1 MLRRLLAYLFLFFAV
16 FSLFQ
21 CGRKGTPS
29 GGIKDIIPP
38 KLKYAEPPNLS
49 VDFKAKKIRLYFDEY
64 IKLNNIQ
71 EQLIVSPPLKYTPV
85 ITPAGTASKVIEILI
100 KDTLQENTTY
110 TINFGQSIVDN
121 NEGNP
126 NSFLTYVFSTGSYI
140 DSLSLKGVVE
150 DAFNK
155 KAETF
160 ISVMLYEIDS
170 TYNDS
175 TIYKRPPNYITNTLD
190 STILFD
196 LNYLKKGKYAL
207 FGLKDEGKNNMFD
220 QQVDKIAFVKD
231 TIVLPTDEIYL
242 LTLFK
247 EVPDYSLSVP
257 KFEAKNKISFGY
269 QGDYSKD
276 IVINTL
282 SKLPDSVKTKIT
294 KERDKDTLNYWIT
307 PFTADSLIF
316 SVANEKLSALD
327 TFVVKTRKIAADS
340 LVLQPRV
347 SGAIGFEELFTID
360 VNTPIIK
367 TDTSKIQLM
376 RKDSIP
382 IKFIAKLDTVSN
394 SLSIDFKKDEKE
406 NYKLTVLPELIED
419 FFGNKNDTIVYA
431 IKTAGFEDFGNL
443 ELVLN
448 GSVTYPAIIQLTDEK
463 GALIREQ
470 FATEPATFYFNYLR
484 PSKYLIRVISD
495 TNGNKKWDT
504 GNYLKKLQPER
515 VSHSPTV
522 IEMRANW
529 KEKYTFTLLD

>member
-64 IKLNNIQ
+64 IKLNKIQ

-140 DSLSLKGVVE
+140 DSLTLKGVVE

-175 TIYKRPPNYITNTLD
+175 TVYKRPPNYITNTLD

-327 TFVVKTRKIAADS
+327 TFVVKTRKIEADS

-360 VNTPIIK
+360 VNTPIVK
-367 TDTSKIQLM
+367 ADTSKIQLM

-382 IKFIAKLDTVSN
+382 TKFIAKLDTISN

-406 NYKLTVLPELIED
+406 NYKLTVLPDLIED

>member
-64 IKLNNIQ
+64 IKLNKIQ

-140 DSLSLKGVVE
+140 DSLTLKGVVE

-175 TIYKRPPNYITNTLD
+175 TVYKRPPNYITNTLD

-220 QQVDKIAFVKD
+220 QKVDKIAFVKD

-316 SVANEKLSALD
+316 SVANERLSALD

-360 VNTPIIK
+360 VNTPIVK
-367 TDTSKIQLM
+367 ADTSKIQLM

-382 IKFIAKLDTVSN
+382 TKFIAKLDTISN

-406 NYKLTVLPELIED
+406 NYKLTVLPDLIED

-470 FATEPATFYFNYLR
+470 FATEPATFYFNYLP

-495 TNGNKKWDT
+495 SNGNKKWDT

>member
-64 IKLNNIQ
+64 IKLNKIQ

-140 DSLSLKGVVE
+140 DSLTLKGVVE

-175 TIYKRPPNYITNTLD
+175 TVYKRPPNYITNTLD

-316 SVANEKLSALD
+316 SVANERLSALD
-327 TFVVKTRKIAADS
+327 TFVVKTRKIEADS

-360 VNTPIIK
+360 VNTPIVK
-367 TDTSKIQLM
+367 ADTSKIQLM

-382 IKFIAKLDTVSN
+382 IKFIAKLDTISN

-406 NYKLTVLPELIED
+406 NYKLTVLPDLIED

>member
-1 MLRRLLAYLFLFFAV
+1 MFRRILAYLFLFFAV

-38 KLKYAEPPNLS
+38 ELKYAEPPNLS
-49 VDFKAKKIRLYFDEY
+49 VNFKAKKIRLYFDEY
-64 IKLNNIQ
+64 IKLNKIQ

-85 ITPAGTASKVIEILI
+85 ITPAGSASKFIEILI

-175 TIYKRPPNYITNTLD
+175 TIYKRPPNFITNTLD

-196 LNYLKKGKYAL
+196 LKYLKKGKYAL

-220 QQVDKIAFVKD
+220 QNLDKIAFLKD
-231 TIVLPTDEIYL
+231 TITLPTEEIYL

-247 EVPDYSLSVP
+247 EDPDYNLSVP

-269 QGDYSKD
+269 QGNYDKD
-276 IVINTL
+276 IVINML

-294 KERDKDTLNYWIT
+294 KERDKDTLNYWIS
-307 PFTADSLIF
+307 PFNADSLIF
-316 SVANEKLSALD
+316 SIANEKLSALD

-340 LVLQPRV
+340 LVFQPRV

-360 VNTPIIK
+360 VNTPIVK
-367 TDTSKIQLM
+367 V
-376 RKDSIP
+376 
-382 IKFIAKLDTVSN
+382 DTVGN
-394 SLSIDFKKDEKE
+394 SLAIDFKKDEKE
-406 NYKLTVLPELIED
+406 NYKLTIFPDLIED
-419 FFGNKNDTIVYA
+419 FFGTKNDTIVYN
-431 IKTAGFEDFGNL
+431 IKTAGFADFGNL
-443 ELVLN
+443 EVTLN
-448 GSVTYPAIIQLTDEK
+448 GSVTYPLIIQLTDEK
-463 GALIREQ
+463 GAIKREQ

-484 PSKYLIRVISD
+484 PSKYFIRVISD
-495 TNGNKKWDT
+495 ANGNKKWDT
-504 GNYLKKLQPER
+504 GNYLKKIQPER
-515 VSHSPTV
+515 VSHSPTI

>member
-64 IKLNNIQ
+64 IKLNKIQ

-175 TIYKRPPNYITNTLD
+175 TVYKRPPNYITNTLD

-220 QQVDKIAFVKD
+220 QKVDKIAFVKD

-327 TFVVKTRKIAADS
+327 TFVVKTRKIEADS

-360 VNTPIIK
+360 VNTPIVK
-367 TDTSKIQLM
+367 ADTSKIQLM

-382 IKFIAKLDTVSN
+382 TKFIAKLDTISN

-406 NYKLTVLPELIED
+406 NYKLTVLPDLIED

>member
-64 IKLNNIQ
+64 IKLNKIQ

-175 TIYKRPPNYITNTLD
+175 TVYKRPPNYITNTLD

-247 EVPDYSLSVP
+247 EVSDYSLSVP

-340 LVLQPRV
+340 LVLQPRI

-360 VNTPIIK
+360 VNTPIVK
-367 TDTSKIQLM
+367 ADTSKIQLM

-382 IKFIAKLDTVSN
+382 TKFIAKLDTISN

-406 NYKLTVLPELIED
+406 NYKLTVLPDLIED